1 MMINVLSTLRK
12 GLYGR
17 HAFSLNVEI
26 DFGSSE
32 ALVKVPSKWENVLCD
47 VQEHVR
53 FALVNYNA
61 QSECA
66 HKEGIGLGSCA

>member
-1 MMINVLSTLRK
+1 MMINVLSTLMK

-26 DFGSSE
+26 NFGSSE
-32 ALVKVPSKWENVLCD
+32 ALVKVPSDWENVLCD

-61 QSECA
+61 
-66 HKEGIGLGSCA
+66 